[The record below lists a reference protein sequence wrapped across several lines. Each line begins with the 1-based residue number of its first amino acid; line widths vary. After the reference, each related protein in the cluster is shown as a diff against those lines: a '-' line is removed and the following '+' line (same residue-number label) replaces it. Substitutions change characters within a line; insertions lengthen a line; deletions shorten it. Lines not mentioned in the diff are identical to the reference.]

1 MTEIDGE
8 HAQQALASRNEDVCS
23 ECLERAELVSA
34 LSDHIASVAR
44 SNRKVSELLALD
56 NEELVA
62 AVEGGDCDYVLGD
75 RKRSESSSLEKGLER
90 QGLFAICLHSNAYP
104 RGLAQLSDMPAALYF
119 RGCRGRLQMLD
130 RLCISIVGARR
141 ASPYGLEVARAIGAG
156 LASAGV
162 TVVSGM
168 AFGVDAAA
176 HRGALEAGGS
186 TVAVLAGG
194 VDRPYPR
201 SHLRLYEEICE
212 KGLAVS
218 ELAPGTE
225 PRRWS
230 FPARNRIMAAFSAM
244 TVVVEA
250 GKRSG
255 SLITADLATTLGRE
269 VGAVPGPV
277 NSHLAQGTNALIAD
291 GAKLIRDTED
301 VLDEFQIERP
311 PPGDPAD
318 SEVLDDR
325 QRRILS
331 LIESGSNTLD
341 QLVSDEGEGTAIAAV
356 AELEIKGFIRR
367 GHDGRYIRTGKGL
380 SPQR

>member
-8 HAQQALASRNEDVCS
+8 HANQALASRNGDVCC

-34 LSDHIASVAR
+34 LSDQIASVAR

-62 AVEGGDCDYVLGD
+62 AVAGGGRGSVLAE
-75 RKRSESSSLEKGLER
+75 RKRSESRFLQQNLER

-104 RGLAQLSDMPAALYF
+104 RGLTQLPDMPAALYF
-119 RGCRGRLQMLD
+119 RGCQDRLQMLD
-130 RLCISIVGARR
+130 RLCVAVVGARR
-141 ASPYGLEVARAIGAG
+141 ASPYGLEVARAIGGG

-194 VDRPYPR
+194 ADCPYPR

-212 KGLAVS
+212 KGLVVS
-218 ELAPGTE
+218 EFAPGTK

-230 FPARNRIMAAFSAM
+230 FPARNRIMAALSAM

-277 NSHLAQGTNALIAD
+277 NSHLARGTNSLIAD
-291 GAKLIRDTED
+291 GAKLIRDAED
-301 VLDEFQIERP
+301 VLSEFQLERP
-311 PPGDPAD
+311 PPGDPVD

-341 QLVSDEGEGTAIAAV
+341 QLASEEDGSTAIAAV
-356 AELEIKGFIRR
+356 AELEITGLIRR
-367 GHDGRYIRTGKGL
+367 EHDGRYIRTAKGTSL
-380 SPQR
+380 QG